1 MNNEQLNNN
10 VTNNGTTPNTIQNGN
25 NTINMNSTQYVNN
38 TEQAQINNVN
48 NGVNQTILG
57 QNNTIGTYNT
67 IQNQH
72 IEKPV
77 ENIVPTPINTPINQ
91 ENTINTQQANT
102 TYTNENIGI
111 NNNINIPPTNNQ
123 TNTSINIENKEMPTL
138 APNYNALNNISN
150 LENPE
155 ESKSTKKKKSKIG
168 IILLI
173 IILLLAIGAGIYYYF
188 FMHNTPKKLL
198 TEFLN
203 TTYTKVEEKITN
215 INDNTNYSI
224 KTNLQTTDTETAKIF
239 NVINSLTINGKA
251 SINTNTNTII
261 SNINILYEEESILD
275 IDAILKNNNFYL
287 KPNDLYDKYILL
299 EIEEEN
305 NIDVT
310 SKDEYKILLTAYKDA
325 IINSLT
331 DENITKESVKINN
344 SNVTKI
350 TLNIDETFLKNIYNE
365 LISNDKFIISYANIS
380 NKTKEEVIQEL
391 ENERNE
397 ITSSQSNKFILCLN
411 KSEFISAELLTENE
425 SIKIAK
431 EGNKYSYEYIDEE
444 KNTYKGYI
452 ITSDNSMT
460 INYYDAST
468 NSTYEFTINYTKNNE
483 EITTPDLTNSINSN
497 DMKLDDTMEIMS
509 KLQENKKLEKFI
521 TDLGLI
527 ES

>member
-1 MNNEQLNNN
+1 M
-10 VTNNGTTPNTIQNGN
+10 
-25 NTINMNSTQYVNN
+25 Y
-38 TEQAQINNVN
+38 
-48 NGVNQTILG
+48 
-57 QNNTIGTYNT
+57 
-67 IQNQH
+67 
-72 IEKPV
+72 
-77 ENIVPTPINTPINQ
+77 
-91 ENTINTQQANT
+91 
-102 TYTNENIGI
+102 
-111 NNNINIPPTNNQ
+111 
-123 TNTSINIENKEMPTL
+123 
-138 APNYNALNNISN
+138 
-150 LENPE
+150 
-155 ESKSTKKKKSKIG
+155 
-168 IILLI
+168 
-173 IILLLAIGAGIYYYF
+173 
-188 FMHNTPKKLL
+188 NTPKKLL

-203 TTYTKVEEKITN
+203 TTYTKAEEKITN

-261 SNINILYEEESILD
+261 SNINVLYEEESILD

-287 KPNDLYDKYILL
+287 KSNDLYDKYILL
-299 EIEEEN
+299 ETEEEN

-310 SKDEYKILLTAYKDA
+310 SKEEYKILLTAYKDA

-397 ITSSQSNKFILCLN
+397 TTSSQANKFILCLN
-411 KSEFISAELLTENE
+411 KSEFISAELLAENE
-425 SIKIAK
+425 SIKITK

-452 ITSDNSMT
+452 IATDNSMT
-460 INYYDAST
+460 INYYDTPT
-468 NSTYEFTINYTKNNE
+468 NSTYEFTINYTKSNE

-497 DMKLDDTMEIMS
+497 DMTLDDTMEIMS

>member
-10 VTNNGTTPNTIQNGN
+10 VTNNGTTPNTTQNGN

-38 TEQAQINNVN
+38 PEQAQINNVN

-67 IQNQH
+67 TQNQH

-77 ENIVPTPINTPINQ
+77 ENIVPTPINTP
-91 ENTINTQQANT
+91 NTINESSIPTNNT
-102 TYTNENIGI
+102 FTNENIGI

-138 APNYNALNNISN
+138 TPNYNALNNISN

-188 FMHNTPKKLL
+188 FMYNTPKKLL

-203 TTYTKVEEKITN
+203 TTYTKAEEKITN

-299 EIEEEN
+299 ETEEEN

-460 INYYDAST
+460 INYYDTST

-497 DMKLDDTMEIMS
+497 DMTLDDTMEIMS

>member
-10 VTNNGTTPNTIQNGN
+10 VINNGTTPNTPQNGN
-25 NTINMNSTQYVNN
+25 NTLNMNSTQYVNN
-38 TEQAQINNVN
+38 PEQAQRNNVN
-48 NGVNQTILG
+48 NDVNQTILG

-67 IQNQH
+67 TQNQH

-77 ENIVPTPINTPINQ
+77 ENIVPTPINTPNNIN
-91 ENTINTQQANT
+91 ESSIPTNNTF
-102 TYTNENIGI
+102 TNENIGI

-138 APNYNALNNISN
+138 TPNYNALNNISN

-155 ESKSTKKKKSKIG
+155 ESKNTKEKKSKIG

-188 FMHNTPKKLL
+188 FIYNTPKKLL

-203 TTYTKVEEKITN
+203 TTYTKAEEKITN

-261 SNINILYEEESILD
+261 SNINVLYEEESILD

-299 EIEEEN
+299 ETEEEN

-397 ITSSQSNKFILCLN
+397 ITNSQSNKFILCLN
-411 KSEFISAELLTENE
+411 KSKFISAELLTENE

-460 INYYDAST
+460 INYYDTST

-497 DMKLDDTMEIMS
+497 DMTLDDTMEIMS